1 MVIGI
6 SGSRS
11 ITAPIPDGILPKT
24 TTKIITGGANGID
37 RSAREYAHKHHILI
51 EEILPAYDLYGKNAP
66 LIRND
71 IIIQRSSAVF
81 VFWDGKS
88 RGSAY
93 VIKKCKKLNVF
104 CRVYLWNGKEFTEYE
119 DED

>member
-11 ITAPIPDGILPKT
+11 IKAPIPEGILPKAA
-24 TTKIITGGANGID
+24 TKFLTGGADGID
-37 RSAREYAHKHHILI
+37 SSAREYAHKHHILI
-51 EEILPAYDLYGKNAP
+51 EEILPAYNLYGRRAP

-71 IIIQRSSAVF
+71 IIISRSNAVF

-93 VIKKCKKLNVF
+93 VIKECRKRNVF
-104 CRVYLWNGKEFTEYE
+104 CRVFLWDGKEFTEYE
-119 DED
+119 D

>member
-11 ITAPIPDGILPKT
+11 ITAPIPDGILSKT

-119 DED
+119 YED